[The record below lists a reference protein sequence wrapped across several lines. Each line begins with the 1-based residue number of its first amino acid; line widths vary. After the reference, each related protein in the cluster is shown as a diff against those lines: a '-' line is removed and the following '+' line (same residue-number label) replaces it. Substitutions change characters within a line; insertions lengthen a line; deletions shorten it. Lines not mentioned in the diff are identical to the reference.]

1 MSTNDHVI
9 GKILFTEAEIRKRAE
24 ELGEEIS
31 NEFKGEELVVIGTLK
46 GSVPWMCDLMKCLDL
61 DTVIDFVK
69 ASSYGSSTTTSGVV
83 KISMDTELNLYNK
96 NVLVVEDIVD
106 TGTTRKYLL
115 EKLNERHPKSLK
127 VCTMLDKPSRRT
139 ADFHADYIG
148 FQVEDL
154 FVIGYGLDYDQ
165 KYRNLP
171 YISYL
176 QNEGN

>member
-46 GSVPWMCDLMKCLDL
+46 GSVPWMCDLM
-61 DTVIDFVK
+61 
-69 ASSYGSSTTTSGVV
+69 V

-106 TGTTRKYLL
+106 TGTTLKYLL

-176 QNEGN
+176 QNEGK

>member
-46 GSVPWMCDLMKCLDL
+46 GSFPWMCDLMKCLDL

-106 TGTTRKYLL
+106 TGTTLKYLL
-115 EKLNERHPKSLK
+115 EKLNERHPKTLK

-154 FVIGYGLDYDQ
+154 FIIGYGLDYDQ

-176 QNEGN
+176 QNEGK

>member
-1 MSTNDHVI
+1 
-9 GKILFTEAEIRKRAE
+9 
-24 ELGEEIS
+24 
-31 NEFKGEELVVIGTLK
+31 
-46 GSVPWMCDLMKCLDL
+46 MKCLDL

-106 TGTTRKYLL
+106 TGTTLKYLL
-115 EKLNERHPKSLK
+115 EKLNERHPKTLK

-176 QNEGN
+176 QNEGK

>member
-1 MSTNDHVI
+1 
-9 GKILFTEAEIRKRAE
+9 
-24 ELGEEIS
+24 
-31 NEFKGEELVVIGTLK
+31 
-46 GSVPWMCDLMKCLDL
+46 MKCLDL

-106 TGTTRKYLL
+106 TGTTLKYLL
-115 EKLNERHPKSLK
+115 EKLNERHPKTLK

-148 FQVEDL
+148 FPVEDL

-176 QNEGN
+176 QNEGK